1 MSSVFFDSAARII
14 KQVFDWLQTSDQGK
28 TSLLIA
34 DTFQSGIDNATG
46 GGEGF
51 TLVPGTSPLSV
62 TVQGQGIAYDPLSN
76 RIFISSSDTTVY
88 NPANTTATTNDGLG
102 NFILTP
108 KSSGVVNIPLT
119 ASVLNYLWVDYLA
132 TTDASAF
139 TLNEIT
145 NAKIFYKIT
154 DGYNIQVTTV
164 NTPPDSSSVFLGT
177 VNAPASGIIASGT
190 ISQLGRQYFNI
201 LPNIVPIT
209 TAQAGTNPVDR
220 TPAYAPASTYTL
232 EAHIKAVGTGT
243 GQSPTNPHN
252 MSLADLGVSTLD
264 TVVAHRQL
272 EHGTIQSS
280 GNAAAN
286 AIIAGVPGTP
296 APSTSGMATSIN
308 IVDPGSDYLTIY
320 YLLATEFAIV
330 NGDAYNTTDIFG
342 GPSNANVFFTSLPS
356 GTYNVYWDSV
366 VEAFSAT
373 TSDIS
378 GDVTKLWLCTV
389 TWTLAFSP
397 GYNHLSGLIDIRRI
411 GSSTHILQRW
421 ITGGRPGSGST
432 APASGEFGFNITTN
446 LMEYWD
452 GTQWQQPVNSS
463 SNTTVPTGTVLSFAG
478 TSAPSGFLM
487 ANGTAVSRTT
497 YANLFSVISTVFGP
511 GDGSTTFNVPNMTDN
526 VPIGAGT
533 IAAFGATA
541 GSSTHTLTS
550 SEVPTT
556 SVTVG
561 ITDPGH
567 NHSQNAHTH
576 TITDPGHAHAVR
588 AYNVAGGSTALTATQ
603 AANLGDG
610 FNDYEVAST
619 QGGAVS
625 NTTGITGANS
635 TTATN
640 NSNTTGIT
648 ASGTVSG
655 GNGAHSIVQPSLG
668 LNYIIKT

>member
-14 KQVFDWLQTSDQGK
+14 KQVFDFLQTSGQNK
-28 TSLLIA
+28 TANLIT
-34 DTFQSGIDNATG
+34 DTFQSGIDNATS

-62 TVQGQGIAYDPLSN
+62 TVEGQGIAYDPSSN

-88 NPANTTATTNDGLG
+88 NSTNPTTTTNDGLG
-102 NFILTP
+102 TFILTP
-108 KSSGVVNIPLT
+108 QSSGVVNIPLT
-119 ASVLNYLWVDYLA
+119 PSVLNYLWIDYLV
-132 TTDASAF
+132 TTDTSVF

-145 NAKIFYKIT
+145 NAKIFYKLT

-164 NTPPDSSSVFLGT
+164 NTPPDSRSVFLGT

-209 TAQAGTNPVDR
+209 TAQAGINPVDR

-286 AIIAGVPGTP
+286 AIIAGIPGTP
-296 APSTSGMATSIN
+296 APSTSAMAASIN

-330 NGDAYNTTDIFG
+330 NGDAYNTTNIFG
-342 GPSNANVFFTSLPS
+342 GPTNANVFFSSLPS

-366 VEAFSAT
+366 VQAFSAT

-378 GDVTKLWLCTV
+378 ADVTKLWLCTV
-389 TWTLAFSP
+389 TWTLSFSP
-397 GYNHLSGLIDIRRI
+397 SYNHLSGLIDKRRI
-411 GSSTHILQRW
+411 GSTTHLLQRW
-421 ITGGRPGSGST
+421 ITGGRPGSGAT
-432 APASGEFGFNITTN
+432 VPASGEFGFNITTN
-446 LMEYWD
+446 LLEYWD
-452 GTQWQQPVNSS
+452 GTTWQQPVNSS
-463 SNTTVPTGTVLSFAG
+463 SNTTVPTGSLLPFAG
-478 TSAPSGFLM
+478 VSAPSGFLM
-487 ANGTAVSRTT
+487 ANGQAVSRTM
-497 YANLFSVISTVFGP
+497 YANLFSIISTIYGP
-511 GDGSTTFNVPNMTDN
+511 GNGSTTFNVPNMVN
-526 VPIGAGT
+526 NLPEGAGGLYSLGST
-533 IAAFGATA
+533 GGSTSISASTTASTTASSSAT
-541 GSSTHTLTS
+541 TN
-550 SEVPTT
+550 
-556 SVTVG
+556 

-567 NHSQNAHTH
+567 QHIGTSSQNGANIIVPTLSGGGDWPYGS
-576 TITDPGHAHAVR
+576 TPVTTTTT
-588 AYNVAGGSTALTATQ
+588 NVAATNEGS
-603 AANLGDG
+603 AANN
-610 FNDYEVAST
+610 FA
-619 QGGAVS
+619 
-625 NTTGITGANS
+625 NTSPTS
-635 TTATN
+635 
-640 NSNTTGIT
+640 TGIT
-648 ASGTVSG
+648 ASTSVTTTASTTASTTGTALPPYV
-655 GNGAHSIVQPSLG
+655 AV
-668 LNYIIKT
+668 NYIIKT